1 MLATLLLH
9 LALGLKREDGLRL
22 TIDSDNA
29 DPVLLMTLPGES
41 AAAVQIIFPE
51 HVSARTREGSEG
63 EHLYLY
69 RPGLDSD
76 RPAWK
81 RIGQSLQYEREL
93 PHDIHMLARATMQN
107 DGVLFHYEFTNRS
120 NVAWDMIYAVTDPRM
135 KSILQDV
142 RLERTY
148 VHHANGFDLLASE
161 EPRFSLPARFVAS
174 YTWPVPKERIEKRD
188 GITHYSKSRAVDEPL
203 IATVSSDGKWVAA
216 SFTRTVGNVWSN
228 PELTCQHVD
237 PQKSLPAH
245 ATVTLEVK
253 FLVMRGTLE
262 DAQRAFQEQRSVL
275 K

>member
-1 MLATLLLH
+1 LLH
-9 LALGLKREDGLRL
+9 TFPTVRVKLAATHLPSLDTVANERL
-22 TIDSDNA
+22 ID
-29 DPVLLMTLPGES
+29 
-41 AAAVQIIFPE
+41 
-51 HVSARTREGSEG
+51 R
-63 EHLYLY
+63 
-69 RPGLDSD
+69 
-76 RPAWK
+76 
-81 RIGQSLQYEREL
+81 
-93 PHDIHMLARATMQN
+93 
-107 DGVLFHYEFTNRS
+107 
-120 NVAWDMIYAVTDPRM
+120 
-135 KSILQDV
+135 
-142 RLERTY
+142 
-148 VHHANGFDLLASE
+148 ANGFDLLASE